1 MADNNYV
8 EGQIPAN
15 SYALT
20 NPYATSGTA
29 LTLKGIKRIDDN
41 EYLASFQYVIAAGG
55 ATTTITPI
63 TGNTQGDLKHYRV
76 EISDGVTVA
85 TAQLSLAARTTP
97 FVVDTSGLVT
107 TAAWSISFYGAVAN
121 GGVGDAYDRLSYK
134 IDLALAAA
142 VAGVTANTIP
152 AQWVNVTALLKL
164 TSTDDAAFDL
174 FPAAGLVINNGD
186 SIDLIDYLTGA
197 VELNNAGSYVFSL
210 ELKKLG
216 TQPVAATPTLPSNDV
231 FASKTDAV
239 AFPYAISKTS
249 TPVLTA
255 LTIETATAGS
265 YSELMTFALT
275 NEGVVPSFSFTVN
288 TEVAA

>member
-239 AFPYAISKTS
+239 TFPYAISKTS

>member
-134 IDLALAAA
+134 VDLALAAA

-239 AFPYAISKTS
+239 DFPYAISKTS

>member
-8 EGQIPAN
+8 DGVNPSSN
-15 SYALT
+15 YALT

-29 LTLKGIKRIDDN
+29 LQLKGIKRIDDN

-55 ATTTITPI
+55 ATTTITPL

-76 EISDGVTVA
+76 EIYDGVNTA
-85 TAQLSLAARTTP
+85 TAELSLAARTTP
-97 FVVDTSGLVT
+97 FVVDTSSLIAT
-107 TAAWSISFYGAVAN
+107 NAWTIYFYGAVAN
-121 GGVGDAYDRLSYK
+121 GAVGDAYDRLSYK
-134 IDLALAAA
+134 VELALAAA
-142 VAGVTANTIP
+142 VAGVTGNTIP

-164 TSTDDAAFDL
+164 TSTNDAAFDL
-174 FPAAGLVINNGD
+174 FPVAGLVINDGD
-186 SIDLIDYLTGA
+186 SIDLVDYLTGDTQ
-197 VELNNAGSYVFSL
+197 LNNTGSYVFSL

-216 TQPVAATPTLPSNDV
+216 TQPIAATPTLPSNDV
-231 FASKTDAV
+231 FDSKTDAV
-239 AFPYAISKTS
+239 TFPYAISKTS

-288 TEVAA
+288 TNVAV